1 MAMRSLQTLFEH
13 VPRRQCPS
21 PSGAVSDSQLLER
34 FLQQRDEAAFEL
46 LMRRHGPLVFGV
58 CRRVLHHTEDAED
71 ALQATFLMLARK
83 AGVIGRR
90 ESVSGW
96 LYTVAYRIALRI
108 KRRSAQRIHRQMP
121 VEDMLDDESGSDP
134 AERMA
139 YRELRRLLDAELS
152 RMPEK
157 YRTAFILYHLEGKT
171 CDEAAE
177 CLGCPRGTVRSRV
190 GRARRRLRDRLVLRG
205 WTAPRTPSG
214 TDSQ

>member
-1 MAMRSLQTLFEH
+1 MSEPDTPRLIRRPRPPGLTSPAPTYHAPQPHRGALTGSR
-13 VPRRQCPS
+13 RRQHQ
-21 PSGAVSDSQLLER
+21 DR
-34 FLQQRDEAAFEL
+34 
-46 LMRRHGPLVFGV
+46 
-58 CRRVLHHTEDAED
+58 LHHTEDAED

-83 AGVIGRR
+83 AGAISRR